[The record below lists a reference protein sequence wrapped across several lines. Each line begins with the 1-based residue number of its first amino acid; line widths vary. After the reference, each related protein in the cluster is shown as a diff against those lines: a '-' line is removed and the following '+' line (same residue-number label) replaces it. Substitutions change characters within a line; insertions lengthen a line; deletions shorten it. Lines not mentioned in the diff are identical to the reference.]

1 MRNAEKSVSDAV
13 NTALNV
19 LTHSANTVLFV
30 KIVQAIT
37 DGAKHVTVADS
48 AQLSANVKQAA

>member
-1 MRNAEKSVSDAV
+1 MEKSVSDAV
-13 NTALNV
+13 NTAWNV
-19 LTHSANTVLFV
+19 LTHSANTVLSV